1 MWSHANQLPLGAI
14 ALRAEPVRPDT
25 LGQVRAADSGLHRSA
40 TARTAPSSSVVAL
53 YDNFRT
59 KEEIT
64 ASLFEEVTQPVRD
77 LIE

>member
-1 MWSHANQLPLGAI
+1 M
-14 ALRAEPVRPDT
+14 
-25 LGQVRAADSGLHRSA
+25 
-40 TARTAPSSSVVAL
+40 AL

-64 ASLFEEVTQPVRD
+64 VSLFEEVTQPVRD